1 VTVSADL
8 AGTSVTIEVPA
19 TTANLGAG
27 YDVLAL
33 ALDVALGVRLEVTA
47 DPGIQLTVE
56 GEGATELRADDSN
69 RFLVGLR
76 TGSAAAGFDAAAVG
90 WRIAMTNPIP
100 LSRGMGSS
108 AAATVAGLLAAD
120 RLAGGALGAERLL
133 ALATGIEGHPD
144 NVAAALHGGFVLVAS
159 VGGALRVLRL
169 DPPPALVAVLFV
181 PERQLATAAMR
192 AALPES
198 VPHRDAVFNA
208 SRVGMA
214 VAAFATGDVAWLA
227 AATEDRLHEPYR
239 AAVYPALPALVDAA
253 RAAGALGACLSGAG
267 STIIAFARPG
277 DPAVRVAAA
286 LEAAAATLDEPGSAR
301 VVGVRRHGATIT
313 SA

>member
-198 VPHRDAVFNA
+198 VPA
-208 SRVGMA
+208 SRCRVQ
-214 VAAFATGDVAWLA
+214 
-227 AATEDRLHEPYR
+227 
-239 AAVYPALPALVDAA
+239 
-253 RAAGALGACLSGAG
+253 
-267 STIIAFARPG
+267 
-277 DPAVRVAAA
+277 RVA
-286 LEAAAATLDEPGSAR
+286 G
-301 VVGVRRHGATIT
+301 RHGGRCVRDG
-313 SA
+313 